1 MMEPSSSVRF
11 FETQFQQQVQQAD
24 LALNPFEQIALS
36 YIHGRV
42 LDYGCG
48 MGNLAVAAAQR
59 GCSVVALD
67 ASPTAIEHIRR
78 IARDQALPIEA
89 AEVDLRSHEL
99 SEEFDSIVSIGL
111 LMFFDCA
118 TAYRQL
124 HHLQSHLRP
133 GGVAVINVLVE
144 GTTYLDMFDPKE
156 HCLFA
161 RGDMQAHF
169 PNWEILHFEPQDFAA
184 PKEQVKSFVTLVA
197 RKPD

>member
-1 MMEPSSSVRF
+1 MEPNSSVRF
-11 FETQFQQQVQQAD
+11 FEAQFRQQAQQSD
-24 LALNPFEQIALS
+24 LALNPFEQVAIS
-36 YIHGRV
+36 YLKGRV

-59 GCSVVALD
+59 GCSVLALD

-89 AEVDLRSHEL
+89 EEVDLRSHEL

-161 RGDMQAHF
+161 RDAIQANFHG
-169 PNWEILHFEPQDFAA
+169 WEILHQEWQDFAA
-184 PKEQVKSFVTLVA
+184 PKDQVKFFVTLVA

>member
-1 MMEPSSSVRF
+1 MEPNSSVHF
-11 FETQFQQQVQQAD
+11 FETQFQKQVLQSG
-24 LALNPFEQIALS
+24 LALNPFEQIAIPYL
-36 YIHGRV
+36 HGRV

-48 MGNLAVAAAQR
+48 LGNLAVAAAQR

-67 ASPTAIEHIRR
+67 ASPTAIEHLRC
-78 IARDQALPIEA
+78 IAREQSLPIEA
-89 AEVDLRSHEL
+89 AQADLRSHSLFED
-99 SEEFDSIVSIGL
+99 FDCVVSIGL

-144 GTTYLDMFDPKE
+144 GTTYLEMFDPKE

-161 RGDMQAHF
+161 RDAMRVHF
-169 PNWEILHFEPQDFAA
+169 PDWEILYHELQDFAA
-184 PKEQVKSFVTLVA
+184 PKHQVKSFVTLIA
-197 RKPD
+197 RKPN